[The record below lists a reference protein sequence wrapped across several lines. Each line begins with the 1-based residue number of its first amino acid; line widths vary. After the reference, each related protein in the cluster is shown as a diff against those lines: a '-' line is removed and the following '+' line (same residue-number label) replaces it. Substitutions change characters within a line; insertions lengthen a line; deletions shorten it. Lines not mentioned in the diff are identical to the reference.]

1 MLEKLKKQIIL
12 SHMIQWL
19 FILMTCDFCLYADR
33 GLLSSLLFRSFL
45 SAQLCSHLFMKYI

>member
-1 MLEKLKKQIIL
+1 MLEKLEKQIIL

-33 GLLSSLLFRSFL
+33 GLLSSLLCRSFL